1 MSATLFQRFIF
12 VMEIWLCLCALHS
25 GKRTLY
31 QQRLEI
37 MYAISYFG
45 RFLLSCA
52 FIVRRRQPCLA
63 RKGGIIL
70 PHRHIGADLTED
82 IQRRHRCDPDHR
94 SEMPDDAII
103 FLTIVFQFVIDHG
116 NAFFDLSNVHADD
129 LKLIPLHTDKFIT
142 MGCFSSSFSF
152 DAFTFLR

>member
-1 MSATLFQRFIF
+1 MSSTLFQRFIF
-12 VMEIWLCLCALHS
+12 VMEVWLCLRTLHS

-37 MYAISYFG
+37 MSAISYFG
-45 RFLLSCA
+45 GSLLSCA
-52 FIVRRRQPCLA
+52 CIVRRRQPCPA
-63 RKGGIIL
+63 RKGGIVPL
-70 PHRHIGADLTED
+70 HRHIGADLTKD

-129 LKLIPLHTDKFIT
+129 LKLIPLYP
-142 MGCFSSSFSF
+142 
-152 DAFTFLR
+152 